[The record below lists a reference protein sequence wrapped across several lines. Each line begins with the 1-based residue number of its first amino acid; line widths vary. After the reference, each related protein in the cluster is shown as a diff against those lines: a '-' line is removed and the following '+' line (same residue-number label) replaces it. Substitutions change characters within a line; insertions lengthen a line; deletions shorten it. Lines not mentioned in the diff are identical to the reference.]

1 MKIFIA
7 FVTKE
12 FKHILRDVRTLLFLI
27 GMPVVLILLFG
38 YAITTEI
45 REVPIAVVD
54 LSKDELSQKTISRL
68 SASEYF
74 DLKVIAENV
83 AEAEVY
89 MRKSSVRMILV
100 FPFVYAKDVDSK
112 VQILIDAT
120 DPNEATQVAEYVKP
134 ILGMTKIE
142 SIDRAI
148 QGSGQAIQVDTKLL
162 YNPQMKASYNFVPGV
177 MGLVLMLICAMM
189 TSIAV
194 VREREIGTMEVLLVS
209 PIKPITIIFSKAFP
223 YMAVSM
229 LIVGIILLLSSFV
242 LNVPILG
249 SIFLVLLLSVIYSTV
264 ALALGLLISTIAD
277 SQQSAMLISG
287 MGLMLPV
294 MLLSGMIF
302 PVESMPV
309 FLQVL
314 SNIIPAKWYII
325 ALKDVMI
332 KGLGV
337 EHIWGELTILVVMM
351 VVFFAV
357 SIKRFKIRL

>member
-12 FKHILRDVRTLLFLI
+12 FKHILRDVRTLLFLV
-27 GMPVVLILLFG
+27 GMPVLLILLFG
-38 YAITTEI
+38 YAITTEV

-54 LSKDELSQKTISRL
+54 LSKDELSQKTINRL

-74 DLKVIAENV
+74 DLKVV
-83 AEAEVY
+83 ADDVSEGEVY
-89 MRKSSVRMILV
+89 MRKSIVRMVLV
-100 FPFVYAKDVDSK
+100 FPLDYAKDANSK
-112 VQILIDAT
+112 VQLLIDAT
-120 DPNEATQVAEYVKP
+120 DPNEATQVVEYVKP
-134 ILGMTKIE
+134 IIAMTKM
-142 SIDRAI
+142 
-148 QGSGQAIQVDTKLL
+148 GSQPSEGTDLPTIQVDTKLL

-194 VREREIGTMEVLLVS
+194 VREREMGTMEVLLVS
-209 PIKPITIIFSKAFP
+209 PIKPITIILSKAVP
-223 YMAVSM
+223 YMTVSM
-229 LIVGIILLLSSFV
+229 LIVVIILLVSSFV

-249 SIFLVLLLSVIYSTV
+249 SVFLVLLLSVIYSIV

-302 PVESMPV
+302 PIESMPI

-337 EHIWGELTILVVMM
+337 EYILQELFILVAMM
-351 VVFFAV
+351 FVFFAV

>member
-12 FKHILRDVRTLLFLI
+12 FKHIIRDVRTLLFLI

-45 REVPIAVVD
+45 REVPIAIVD
-54 LSKDELSQKTISRL
+54 LSKDELSQKTINRL

-74 DLKVIAENV
+74 DLKVVAENV

-89 MRKSSVRMILV
+89 MHKSSVRMILV
-100 FPFVYAKDVDSK
+100 FPLNYAKDVDSK
-112 VQILIDAT
+112 VQLLIDAT

-134 ILGMTKIE
+134 ILGITKIE
-142 SIDRAI
+142 SVKNSA
-148 QGSGQAIQVDTKLL
+148 QGGSQAIHVDTKLL

-194 VREREIGTMEVLLVS
+194 VREREMGTMEVLLVS

-223 YMAVSM
+223 YMTVSM

-242 LNVPILG
+242 LNVPTLG

-302 PVESMPV
+302 PIESMPV

-337 EHIWGELTILVVMM
+337 EHIWGELTILVIMM

>member
-12 FKHILRDVRTLLFLI
+12 FKHILRDVRTLLFLV
-27 GMPVVLILLFG
+27 GMPVLLILLFG
-38 YAITTEI
+38 YAITTEV

-54 LSKDELSQKTISRL
+54 LSKDELSQKTINRL

-74 DLKVIAENV
+74 DLKVV
-83 AEAEVY
+83 ADDVSEGEVY
-89 MRKSSVRMILV
+89 MRKSIVRMVLV
-100 FPFVYAKDVDSK
+100 FPLDYAKDANSK
-112 VQILIDAT
+112 VQLLIDAT
-120 DPNEATQVAEYVKP
+120 DPNEATQVVEYVKP
-134 ILGMTKIE
+134 IIAMTKM
-142 SIDRAI
+142 
-148 QGSGQAIQVDTKLL
+148 GSQPSEGTDLPTIQVDTKLL

-194 VREREIGTMEVLLVS
+194 VREREMGTMEVLLVS
-209 PIKPITIIFSKAFP
+209 PIKPITIILSKAVP
-223 YMAVSM
+223 YMTVSM
-229 LIVGIILLLSSFV
+229 LIVVIILLLSSFV

-249 SIFLVLLLSVIYSTV
+249 SVFLVLLLSVIYSIV

-302 PVESMPV
+302 PIESMPI

-337 EHIWGELTILVVMM
+337 EYILQELFILVAMM
-351 VVFFAV
+351 FVFFAV

>member
-12 FKHILRDVRTLLFLI
+12 FKHILRDVRTLLFLV
-27 GMPVVLILLFG
+27 GMPVLLILLFG
-38 YAITTEI
+38 YAITTEV

-54 LSKDELSQKTISRL
+54 LSKDELSQKTINRL

-74 DLKVIAENV
+74 DLKVV
-83 AEAEVY
+83 ADDVSEGEVY
-89 MRKSSVRMILV
+89 MRKSIVRMVLV
-100 FPFVYAKDVDSK
+100 FPLDYAKDANSK
-112 VQILIDAT
+112 VQLLIDAT
-120 DPNEATQVAEYVKP
+120 DPNEATQVVEYVKP
-134 ILGMTKIE
+134 IIAMTKM
-142 SIDRAI
+142 
-148 QGSGQAIQVDTKLL
+148 GSQPSVGTDLPTIQVDTKLL

-194 VREREIGTMEVLLVS
+194 VREREMGTMEVLLVS
-209 PIKPITIIFSKAFP
+209 PIKPITIILSKAVP
-223 YMAVSM
+223 YMTVSM
-229 LIVGIILLLSSFV
+229 LIVVIILLLSSFV

-249 SIFLVLLLSVIYSTV
+249 SVFLVLLLSVIYSIV

-302 PVESMPV
+302 PIESMPI

-337 EHIWGELTILVVMM
+337 EYILQELFILVAMM
-351 VVFFAV
+351 FVFFAV

>member
-12 FKHILRDVRTLLFLI
+12 FKHILRDVRTLLFLV
-27 GMPVVLILLFG
+27 GMPVLLILLFG
-38 YAITTEI
+38 YAITTEV
-45 REVPIAVVD
+45 REVPIAVVE
-54 LSKDELSQKTISRL
+54 LSKDELSQKTINRL

-74 DLKVIAENV
+74 DLKVV
-83 AEAEVY
+83 ADDVSEGEVY
-89 MRKSSVRMILV
+89 MRKSIVRMVLV
-100 FPFVYAKDVDSK
+100 FPLDYAKDANSK
-112 VQILIDAT
+112 VQLLIDAT
-120 DPNEATQVAEYVKP
+120 DPNEATQVVEYVKP
-134 ILGMTKIE
+134 IIAMTKM
-142 SIDRAI
+142 
-148 QGSGQAIQVDTKLL
+148 GSQPSEGTDLPTIQVDTKLL

-194 VREREIGTMEVLLVS
+194 VREREMGTMEVLLVS
-209 PIKPITIIFSKAFP
+209 PIKPITIILSKAVP
-223 YMAVSM
+223 YMTVSM
-229 LIVGIILLLSSFV
+229 LIVVIILLLSSFV

-249 SIFLVLLLSVIYSTV
+249 SVFLVLLLSVIYSIV

-302 PVESMPV
+302 PIESMPI

-337 EHIWGELTILVVMM
+337 EYILQELFILVAMM
-351 VVFFAV
+351 FVFFAV

>member
-12 FKHILRDVRTLLFLI
+12 FKHILRDVRTLMFLV
-27 GMPVVLILLFG
+27 GMPVLLILLFG

-54 LSKDELSQKTISRL
+54 LSKDELSLKAINRL

-74 DLKVIAENV
+74 DLKVV
-83 AEAEVY
+83 ADDVSEGEVY
-89 MRKSSVRMILV
+89 MRKAYVRMVLV
-100 FPFVYAKDVDSK
+100 FPLDYAKDADSK
-112 VQILIDAT
+112 VQLLIDST
-120 DPNEATQVAEYVKP
+120 DPNEATQVVEYVKP
-134 ILGMTKIE
+134 IIAMTKME
-142 SIDRAI
+142 SIN
-148 QGSGQAIQVDTKLL
+148 SGAEKINPTIFVDTKLL

-209 PIKPITIIFSKAFP
+209 PIKPITIILSKAVP
-223 YMAVSM
+223 YMTVSM
-229 LIVGIILLLSSFV
+229 MIVAIILLLSSFV

-249 SIFLVLLLSVIYSTV
+249 SVFLVIILSLIYSIV

-302 PVESMPV
+302 PIESMPV

-337 EHIWGELTILVVMM
+337 EYILTELTILVTMM
-351 VVFFAV
+351 FVFFAV